1 MKIAFFLGAGA
12 SVCAG
17 LPTTKTLMD
26 GMLEKHKN
34 CVFGPILTKYEGNDI
49 EDLYGNINSLL
60 ELTSNKVLAGLPAAC
75 AGEQVLDIGPDW
87 EENEPIM
94 QTDCEEHAFLGTHD
108 SDPSLFEDVFG
119 QLEALQLSV
128 RNYMFDVIRIYPKR
142 FMEYEKM
149 FSRLREFAGNEPMT
163 VVTTNYDML
172 VEEYCSINNIKV
184 ADGFTRGLHSLRGT
198 WPGPF
203 SADGYHIKL
212 VKLHGSLN
220 WHTNSDS
227 KILCESIVGPHDY
240 VHDVFVTPT
249 PNEKNMA
256 DAPFN
261 ELLRQFDDILGD
273 LDLLIV
279 IGFSFRDET
288 LREMIKKKAD
298 GNMRV
303 VCISKTLDNWPT
315 SFCKHIYVKNGNVAI
330 KKRKRIAM
338 HPNVYAFVSEFGLE
352 QMDDIMKVLE
362 LVKSRTPTSAT

>member
-1 MKIAFFLGAGA
+1 
-12 SVCAG
+12 
-17 LPTTKTLMD
+17 
-26 GMLEKHKN
+26 
-34 CVFGPILTKYEGNDI
+34 
-49 EDLYGNINSLL
+49 
-60 ELTSNKVLAGLPAAC
+60 
-75 AGEQVLDIGPDW
+75 
-87 EENEPIM
+87 
-94 QTDCEEHAFLGTHD
+94 
-108 SDPSLFEDVFG
+108 
-119 QLEALQLSV
+119 
-128 RNYMFDVIRIYPKR
+128 MFAQ
-142 FMEYEKM
+142 
-149 FSRLREFAGNEPMT
+149 LREFAGDEPMT

-172 VEEYCSINNIKV
+172 VEECCSNSNINV
-184 ADGFTRGLHSLRGT
+184 ADGFTRELHSLRGT

-220 WHTNSDS
+220 WHKNSDDE
-227 KILCESIVGPHDY
+227 IICENAVVLHDSI
-240 VHDVFVTPT
+240 HDVFVAPT

-261 ELLRQFDDILGD
+261 ELLRQFDDILSD

-330 KKRKRIAM
+330 KKA
-338 HPNVYAFVSEFGLE
+338 
-352 QMDDIMKVLE
+352 
-362 LVKSRTPTSAT
+362 